1 MGGFKFFNS
10 VVNSNFTNAS
20 YKTIMTEYSK
30 IISISNSS
38 FVSCNGGILIR
49 YITNASVSVS
59 DSSFI
64 NSSVVIYISHG
75 GTGNAGT
82 GNANL
87 KVINSNFTNSS
98 DGVITISSHD
108 YTKKNITCIVINS
121 RFVNSSASSS
131 WPNLGGTIVLIDDS
145 TSLNTNIY
153 GTVINSTFINSSANV
168 DNENYYNNGCGNGGA
183 IYIQNGNVT
192 NCTFINSSVRPCRAC
207 GRPSSA
213 PPRRRPCRWPR
224 RPRARGAHRS

>member
-1 MGGFKFFNS
+1 MDFLSHYIFNLANGSPPHGHEAVNSVS

-121 RFVNSSASSS
+121 RFVNSSASPSS
-131 WPNLGGTIVLIDDS
+131 WLNPGGTIVLLMI
-145 TSLNTNIY
+145 
-153 GTVINSTFINSSANV
+153 VIV
-168 DNENYYNNGCGNGGA
+168 
-183 IYIQNGNVT
+183 
-192 NCTFINSSVRPCRAC
+192 
-207 GRPSSA
+207 
-213 PPRRRPCRWPR
+213 
-224 RPRARGAHRS
+224 